1 MPVAAAAL
9 AARNAPLSEHARSIA
24 QALIEGFDKHYALFR
39 DCARAAKRQ
48 FEAGNFRAIAH
59 LVRDRIDFYD
69 RRVGETAERIE
80 REFVSAGLT
89 NRVPT
94 RCGRGSSCTTSAC

>member
-1 MPVAAAAL
+1 MPARVLSATAVAPEVDAT
-9 AARNAPLSEHARSIA
+9 ARSIA

-48 FEAGNFRAIAH
+48 FEAANFRAIAH

-69 RRVGETAERIE
+69 RRVG
-80 REFVSAGLT
+80 
-89 NRVPT
+89 
-94 RCGRGSSCTTSAC
+94 